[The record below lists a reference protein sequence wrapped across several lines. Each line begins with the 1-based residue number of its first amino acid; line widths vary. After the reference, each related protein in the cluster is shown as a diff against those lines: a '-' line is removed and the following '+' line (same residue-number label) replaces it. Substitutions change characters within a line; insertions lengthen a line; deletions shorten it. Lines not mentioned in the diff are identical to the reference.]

1 MSCDHCGYCRC
12 QRKRDVYDDG
22 PLLVYVGQDSVVVGD
37 FVVAH
42 QGAVEGSVLA

>member
-1 MSCDHCGYCRC
+1 M
-12 QRKRDVYDDG
+12 KRNACSES
-22 PLLVYVGQDSVVVGD
+22 LLLYVGQDSVVVGD